1 MFKRTVMLFAAA
13 AFLVGISL
21 AFVNR
26 GMCDLDEEQSRKYDI
41 NGKNVDEKVAKL
53 TKILNLTPEQQ
64 EKIKSIATGGRA
76 SAKTVSKTVPDK
88 VWEDVMAKMRSENE

>member
-1 MFKRTVMLFAAA
+1 MLSAVA
-13 AFLVGISL
+13 AFLMGSSL

-41 NGKNVDEKVAKL
+41 NDKNVNEKVAKL
-53 TKILNLTPEQQ
+53 TKILNLTPEQHA
-64 EKIKSIATGGRA
+64 KIESIATGGKA
-76 SAKTVSKTVPDK
+76 STKTVPEK